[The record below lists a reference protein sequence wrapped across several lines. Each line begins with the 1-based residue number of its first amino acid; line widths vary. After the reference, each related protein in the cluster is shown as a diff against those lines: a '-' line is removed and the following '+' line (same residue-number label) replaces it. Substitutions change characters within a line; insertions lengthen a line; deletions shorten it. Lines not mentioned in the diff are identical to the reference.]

1 MMKQRINIYE
11 ILRTDQ
17 ACIVFVGLILAMIIV
32 TIIVYGSIEIFGGFR
47 TKTGGLIT
55 EEDVPY
61 AFVFEIVVVV
71 VCLLGI
77 IIRYLYFRNIL
88 AHQVPVNGVIDKVS
102 YDKYN
107 EPIIAFNYEFNGK
120 KFERKKHIAGGNYQI
135 SQAIKKGT
143 GINVL
148 INNKNPKQFII
159 ADLYKS
165 ARSII

>member
-1 MMKQRINIYE
+1 MKQRIHIYE

-17 ACIVFVGLILAMIIV
+17 ACIVFVGSMMAVILV
-32 TIIVYGSIEIFGGFR
+32 TIIVYGSIEIFGSYR
-47 TKTGGLIT
+47 TNTGGLIT

-71 VCLLGI
+71 VGLLGI

-88 AHQVPVNGVIDKVS
+88 ANQVPVNGIIDKVS

-107 EPIIAFNYEFNGK
+107 EPIIAFNYEFNGQIY
-120 KFERKKHIAGGNYQI
+120 ERKKHIAGGNYRI

-148 INNKNPKQFII
+148 INSKNPKQFII